1 MTREPGLLARLC
13 GGLRSPRAKRASVIE
28 HDVPVLSFV
37 DLEAALLK
45 TYRIRRQGSTLFLS
59 DSKAGSFRPEF
70 QTALILPLFIKD
82 YLARQNLSQHWREAL
97 PQDFLAWLLI
107 TAPEFDKTQGDMI
120 AYGVNKTIREKE
132 QS

>member
-1 MTREPGLLARLC
+1 
-13 GGLRSPRAKRASVIE
+13 
-28 HDVPVLSFV
+28 
-37 DLEAALLK
+37 
-45 TYRIRRQGSTLFLS
+45 
-59 DSKAGSFRPEF
+59 
-70 QTALILPLFIKD
+70 
-82 YLARQNLSQHWREAL
+82 L